1 MKELSL
7 NILDIAKNSTKA
19 NAEKVEIL
27 LEEDTK
33 TGFLTITIKDDGGG
47 MSPEFLA
54 KVSDP
59 FTTTRTTRKVGLGLP
74 LFKLAAEQAGGKF
87 EIHSRQGVGTT
98 VSASFGLDNIDR
110 MPVGDLPGT
119 FVTLVQGDPEVRFI
133 LTCRVDDED
142 FVVDTDEVKEILEG
156 VPITS
161 PQVLVWL
168 SGFVSESLS
177 EIGFQN

>member
-19 NAEKVEIL
+19 QAGKVEIT
-27 LEEDTK
+27 LEENTE
-33 TGFLTITIKDDGGG
+33 TGFLTIIIKDDGCG
-47 MSPEFLA
+47 MSREFLE

-74 LFKLAAEQAGGKF
+74 LFKLAAEQAGGWLKI
-87 EIHSRQGVGTT
+87 ESEEGVGTT
-98 VSASFGLDNIDR
+98 VTAAFELNNIDR

-119 FVTLVQGDPEVRFI
+119 FVTLVQGDPDVRFI
-133 LTCRVDDED
+133 LTCRVDDDD
-142 FVVDTDEVKEILEG
+142 FVADTDEIKEILEG
-156 VPITS
+156 MPITS

-168 SGFVSESLS
+168 SGFVSDNLS
-177 EIGFQN
+177 EIGFKN

>member
-19 NAEKVEIL
+19 KAKKVEII

-33 TGFLTITIKDDGGG
+33 TGFLSITIKDDGCG
-47 MSPEFLA
+47 MSKDFLE

-74 LFKLAAEQAGGKF
+74 LFKLAAEQAGGCFKI
-87 EIHSRQGVGTT
+87 ESEEGVGTIVIAT
-98 VSASFGLDNIDR
+98 FEIDNIDR
-110 MPVGDLPGT
+110 MPVGDLAGT
-119 FVTLVQGDPEVRFI
+119 FVTLVQGDPEIRFV
-133 LTCRVDDED
+133 LTCRVDDEE
-142 FVVDTDEVKEILEG
+142 FVADTDEIKEILEG
-156 VPITS
+156 MPITN

-168 SGFVSESLS
+168 TGFVSDNLS
-177 EIGFQN
+177 EIGFKN